1 MVLLSIKDD
10 MENPST
16 VMIID
21 DEESL
26 RSTLTR
32 VLMTAGINSLAVSDG
47 RQAISMLNDNF
58 NLVFLDIHLPHMDGI
73 ETLRGIRRKYP
84 KLPVIML
91 TGHGSLQSAVD
102 SMRLGATDY
111 LLKPVDP
118 EVLVARTRVVLSE
131 QATER
136 RKEQILAKI
145 KTLQA
150 ELQALE
156 KPHASDLLV
165 SRPIPSPQERFLKLG
180 FLILDLQTRRA
191 TLRAR
196 VLELPPASFDYL
208 VVLARKSPEVVD
220 YRKLVTEAQ
229 QYQVSLDEARELAK
243 WHVHVLRAALEL
255 DPQAPCHLI
264 NVRGKGYRLIV
275 D

>member
-1 MVLLSIKDD
+1 MT
-10 MENPST
+10 NPNQ

-32 VLMTAGINSLAVSDG
+32 ILRAAGIDSNAVGDG
-47 RQAISMLNDNF
+47 RQAIRLLNDEYT
-58 NLVFLDIHLPHMDGI
+58 LVFLDIHLPQMDGI
-73 ETLRGIRRKYP
+73 ETLRVIRRKFP

-118 EVLVARTRVVLSE
+118 EVLVARTRVILSE

-136 RKEQILAKI
+136 RKEQILAQI
-145 KTLQA
+145 KVLQL
-150 ELQALE
+150 ELQELE
-156 KPHASDLLV
+156 KPAV
-165 SRPIPSPQERFLKLG
+165 SGSRVSHPAPSPQERFLKLG
-180 FLILDLQTRRA
+180 ALILDLQTRRA
-191 TLRAR
+191 TFRDR
-196 VLELPPASFDYL
+196 VLDLPPTSFDYL
-208 VVLARKSPEVVD
+208 VVLARKSPEIVE
-220 YRKLVTEAQ
+220 YRALVTEAQ

-243 WHVHVLRAALEL
+243 WHVHVLRTALGT
-255 DPQAPCHLI
+255 DPQAPCQLI
-264 NVRGKGYRLIV
+264 NVRGRGYRLIV